1 MTLEEFLSNNFAEII
16 GLVFIWIIINKEKL
30 LDKEDIHRFMVIFW
44 CEIIEMVAFNVEK
57 VTGYWSEPTAL
68 RIILSG
74 VAYTFRAVL
83 VYLFIR
89 LIWPYEDNKKAKTL
103 LVLPVILCAICGMSP
118 FFTDIVYTFTPTN
131 HFSRGPLGYVFVV
144 TVIGYVLLFVYYIIK
159 QHNRKEK
166 MNTTILLLI
175 AFFIITS
182 TIMSTVY
189 DMEWLGRLSIVYG
202 IVFCLFALDA
212 NKLKDTIKVLQENQE
227 LKEAL
232 AELEKTKKEAEVAN
246 EAKTTFLLNMSHD
259 IRTPLNGII
268 GMLDIADHFPDDLEK
283 QNDCR
288 IKVRNAS
295 KILLELVNDVLD
307 RSKLESGEVV
317 LEHVSFDLNDIIR
330 DTYASVEKLAEDR
343 DVEIIEE
350 ENAVTHYKLIGSP
363 LHYKRILIN
372 IISNAI
378 KYNKDHGKIYITLRE
393 IDSTEK
399 QATLEFI
406 CRDTGIGM
414 SEEFMRHIFEP
425 FTQENTS
432 ARSSYKGTGLGMS
445 IVKSIVEKMNGTIT
459 VESVKDEGST
469 FKVVIP
475 FEINDSYA
483 LTSDE
488 NTYSN
493 EQYSIQGL
501 NILLVEDNDLNME
514 ISEFLLKEDGANV
527 IEALNGKEAVEIFSK
542 SEIGQIDAIL
552 MDVMMPIMNGY
563 DATKAIRNLDRK
575 DALTIPIIAM
585 TANAFVEDKLK
596 AKEAGMNGY
605 ISKPLDEKLVIKTIA
620 ESVRKNKE
628 N

>member
-1 MTLEEFLSNNFAEII
+1 MSMEEFLSNNFAEII
-16 GLVFIWIIINKEKL
+16 GLVFIWIIINKEEL
-30 LDKEDIHRFMVIFW
+30 LDKEDIKKFMVIFW
-44 CEIIEMVAFNVEK
+44 CEIIELVAFNVEK
-57 VTGYWSEPTAL
+57 ITGYWSEPTAL

-74 VAYTFRAVL
+74 IAYTFRAIL

-89 LIWPYEDNKKAKTL
+89 IIWPYEENKKAKTL
-103 LVLPVILCAICGMSP
+103 LFLPVILCAICGISP
-118 FFTDIVYTFTPTN
+118 FFTDIVYSFSSTN
-131 HFSRGPLGYVFVV
+131 HFIRGPLGWVFVV
-144 TVIGYVLLFVYYIIK
+144 TVIGYVLLFVYYIVK
-159 QHNRKEK
+159 QHNHNEK

-175 AFFIITS
+175 AFFIIVS
-182 TIMSTVY
+182 TIMSTIY

-212 NKLKDTIKVLQENQE
+212 NKLKNTIMVLQENRE

-232 AELEKTKKEAEVAN
+232 AELKKTKKEAEVAN

-288 IKVRNAS
+288 AKVRNAS
-295 KILLELVNDVLD
+295 RILLDLVNDVLD
-307 RSKLESGEVV
+307 RSKLESGDVV
-317 LEHVSFDLNDIIR
+317 IEHVSFDLNDIVR
-330 DTYASVEKLAEDR
+330 DTYVSVEKLAEDR
-343 DVEIIEE
+343 DIEIIEE
-350 ENAVTHYKLIGSP
+350 ENNVTHYKLIGSP

-378 KYNKDHGKIYITLRE
+378 KYNKDHGKIYVTLRE
-393 IDSTEK
+393 IACNDK

-414 SEEFMRHIFEP
+414 SEEFMQHIFEP
-425 FTQENTS
+425 FTQEHSS
-432 ARSSYKGTGLGMS
+432 ARSSYNGTGLGMS

-459 VESVKDEGST
+459 VDSVKDEGST
-469 FKVVIP
+469 FKVIIP
-475 FEINDSYA
+475 FDINDSYV

-488 NTYSN
+488 NLDLNKS
-493 EQYSIQGL
+493 YSIQGL

-514 ISEFLLKEDGANV
+514 ISEFLLKEYGANV
-527 IEALNGKEAVEIFSK
+527 IKAINGKEAVEIFSE
-542 SEIGQIDAIL
+542 SNPGQIDAIL

-563 DATKAIRNLDRK
+563 EATSAIRDLDRK

-585 TANAFVEDKLK
+585 TANAFVEDKIK
-596 AKEAGMNGY
+596 AKEAEMNDY
-605 ISKPLDEKLVIKTIA
+605 ISKPLDEKLVIKIIA
-620 ESVRKNKE
+620 ECVNKNKG
-628 N
+628 

>member
-1 MTLEEFLSNNFAEII
+1 MSMEEFLSNNFAEII
-16 GLVFIWIIINKEKL
+16 GLVFIWIIINKEEL
-30 LDKEDIHRFMVIFW
+30 LDKEDIKKFMVIFW
-44 CEIIEMVAFNVEK
+44 CEIIELVAFNVEK
-57 VTGYWSEPTAL
+57 ITGYWSEPTAL

-74 VAYTFRAVL
+74 IAYTFRAVL

-89 LIWPYEDNKKAKTL
+89 IIWPYEENKKAKTL
-103 LVLPVILCAICGMSP
+103 LFLPVILCAICGISP
-118 FFTDIVYTFTPTN
+118 FFTDIVYSFSSTN
-131 HFSRGPLGYVFVV
+131 HFIRGPLGWVFVV
-144 TVIGYVLLFVYYIIK
+144 TVIGYVLLFVYYIVK
-159 QHNRKEK
+159 QHNHNEK

-175 AFFIITS
+175 AFFIIVS
-182 TIMSTVY
+182 TIMSTIY

-212 NKLKDTIKVLQENQE
+212 NKLKNTIMVLQENRE

-232 AELEKTKKEAEVAN
+232 AELKKTKKEAEVAN

-288 IKVRNAS
+288 AKVRNAS
-295 KILLELVNDVLD
+295 RILLDLVNDVLD
-307 RSKLESGEVV
+307 RSKLESGDVV
-317 LEHVSFDLNDIIR
+317 IEHVSFDLNDIVR
-330 DTYASVEKLAEDR
+330 DTYVSVEKLAEDR
-343 DVEIIEE
+343 DIEIIEE
-350 ENAVTHYKLIGSP
+350 ENNVTHYKLIGSP

-378 KYNKDHGKIYITLRE
+378 KYNKDHGKIYVTLRE
-393 IDSTEK
+393 IACNDK

-414 SEEFMRHIFEP
+414 SEEFMQHIFEP
-425 FTQENTS
+425 FTQEHSS
-432 ARSSYKGTGLGMS
+432 ARSSYNGTGLGMS

-459 VESVKDEGST
+459 VDSVKDEGST
-469 FKVVIP
+469 FKVIIP
-475 FEINDSYA
+475 FDINDSYV

-488 NTYSN
+488 NLDLNKS
-493 EQYSIQGL
+493 YSIQGL

-514 ISEFLLKEDGANV
+514 ISEFLLKEYGANV
-527 IEALNGKEAVEIFSK
+527 IKAINGKEAVEIFSE
-542 SEIGQIDAIL
+542 SNPGQIDAIL

-563 DATKAIRNLDRK
+563 EATSAIRDLDRK

-585 TANAFVEDKLK
+585 TANAFVEDKIK
-596 AKEAGMNGY
+596 AKEAGMNDY
-605 ISKPLDEKLVIKTIA
+605 ISKPLDEKLVIMIIA
-620 ESVRKNKE
+620 ECVNKNKG
-628 N
+628 

>member
-1 MTLEEFLSNNFAEII
+1 MSMEEFLSNNFAEII
-16 GLVFIWIIINKEKL
+16 GLVFIWIIINKEEL
-30 LDKEDIHRFMVIFW
+30 LDKEDIKKFMVIFW
-44 CEIIEMVAFNVEK
+44 CEIIELVAFNVEK
-57 VTGYWSEPTAL
+57 ITGYWSEPTAL

-74 VAYTFRAVL
+74 IAYTFRAVL

-89 LIWPYEDNKKAKTL
+89 IIWPYEENKKAKTL
-103 LVLPVILCAICGMSP
+103 LFLPVILCAICGISP
-118 FFTDIVYTFTPTN
+118 FFTDIVYSFSSTN
-131 HFSRGPLGYVFVV
+131 HFIRGPLGWVFVV
-144 TVIGYVLLFVYYIIK
+144 TVIGYVLLFVYYIVK
-159 QHNRKEK
+159 QHNHNEK

-175 AFFIITS
+175 AFFIIVS
-182 TIMSTVY
+182 TIMSTIY

-212 NKLKDTIKVLQENQE
+212 NKLKNTIMVLQENRE

-232 AELEKTKKEAEVAN
+232 AELKKTKKEAEVAN

-288 IKVRNAS
+288 AKVRNAS
-295 KILLELVNDVLD
+295 RILLDLVNDVLD
-307 RSKLESGEVV
+307 RSKLESGDVV
-317 LEHVSFDLNDIIR
+317 IEHVSFDLNDIVR
-330 DTYASVEKLAEDR
+330 DTYVSVEKLAEDR
-343 DVEIIEE
+343 DIEIIEE
-350 ENAVTHYKLIGSP
+350 ENNVTHYKLIGSP

-378 KYNKDHGKIYITLRE
+378 KYNKDHGKIYVTLRE
-393 IDSTEK
+393 IACNDK

-414 SEEFMRHIFEP
+414 SEEFMQHIFEP
-425 FTQENTS
+425 FTQEHSS
-432 ARSSYKGTGLGMS
+432 ARSSYNGTGLGMS

-459 VESVKDEGST
+459 VDSVKDEGST
-469 FKVVIP
+469 FKVIIP
-475 FEINDSYA
+475 FDINDSYV

-488 NTYSN
+488 NLDLNKS
-493 EQYSIQGL
+493 YSIQGL

-514 ISEFLLKEDGANV
+514 ISEFLLKEYGANV
-527 IEALNGKEAVEIFSK
+527 IKAINGKEAVEIFSE
-542 SEIGQIDAIL
+542 SNPGQIDAIL

-563 DATKAIRNLDRK
+563 EATSAIRDLDRK

-585 TANAFVEDKLK
+585 TANAFVEDKIK
-596 AKEAGMNGY
+596 AKEAGMNDY
-605 ISKPLDEKLVIKTIA
+605 ISKPLDEKLVIKIIA
-620 ESVRKNKE
+620 ECVNKNKG
-628 N
+628 